1 LATDSTIGNSTPPRA
16 VLLGN
21 AGAMAASVNTM
32 L

>member
-1 LATDSTIGNSTPPRA
+1 MDSTIGNSTPPRA

-21 AGAMAASVNTM
+21 AGAMNASVNTR